1 MTGTLNEDGSIT
13 TKDGKTY
20 KDVYKNYDGTYVTK
34 EKFQEPDPHKPS
46 KPKEPEPEA
55 PKLDENI
62 KKGVSAAI
70 WNGGYG
76 WGYDPDRAK
85 RLKEVFGENDI

>member
-1 MTGTLNEDGSIT
+1 LT
-13 TKDGKTY
+13 T
-20 KDVYKNYDGTYVTK
+20 
-34 EKFQEPDPHKPS
+34 E
-46 KPKEPEPEA
+46 
-55 PKLDENI
+55 I

-76 WGYDPDRAK
+76 WGQGSDREK